1 MLRRHWQFGKGTRSS
16 FQYRG
21 LASNP
26 NRHPEAKRAAG
37 VTSAETGSTSPI
49 MSAHSRN
56 PPKLIEH
63 DLDNGQRSPGFLPL
77 SNPHHHAFGTTGRAD
92 SEIGLNPS
100 AHQERGMSK
109 LIYAGVITLAIF
121 GSIGFAAAQRG
132 PGADHPNLTPTQER
146 TVSQGLASSPSQAAP
161 VGVQPQV
168 GNMLPDS
175 LAAQALP
182 SDVSDRVPEAGNCCS

>member
-1 MLRRHWQFGKGTRSS
+1 
-16 FQYRG
+16 
-21 LASNP
+21 
-26 NRHPEAKRAAG
+26 
-37 VTSAETGSTSPI
+37 

-77 SNPHHHAFGTTGRAD
+77 SNRHHQAFGATGRAD
-92 SEIGLNPS
+92 SDIGLNPS

-109 LIYAGVITLAIF
+109 LIYAGATTLAIF

-146 TVSQGLASSPSQAAP
+146 TVSQGLAASPSQAAP

-182 SDVSDRVPEAGNCCS
+182 SDVSDRVPEAKQLLFVKLPDRIVLIDPETKLVTEIVMDEVTTGSNPNSSDRPSR